1 LAIGGVTNSAVD
13 TIVPPMKDAKSIA
26 ELVEREILNISDAGI
41 AQRIRELLVNPY
53 PVDRFWDYGTPD

>member
-1 LAIGGVTNSAVD
+1 
-13 TIVPPMKDAKSIA
+13 MKDAKSIA